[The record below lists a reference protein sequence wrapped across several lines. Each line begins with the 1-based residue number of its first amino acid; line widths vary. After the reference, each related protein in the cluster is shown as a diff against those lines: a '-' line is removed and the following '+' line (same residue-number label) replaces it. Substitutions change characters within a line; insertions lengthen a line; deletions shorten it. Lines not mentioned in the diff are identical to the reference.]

1 MEVNDITELLY
12 ILSNHKIIIFGAGY
26 VATRFYGALKKYEIE
41 KNVVSFATTTGSYLD
56 IDGISIIPMNQLES
70 NEQMIICVAVHDSIK
85 DAIIADLINKGIKNF
100 IWIYP
105 FLYKL
110 LLGAPIYCNKK
121 VTLSKIWNAARE
133 DYGMAIRYLAIDN
146 YYGKNINGYKC
157 YKKYLS
163 LFNSDETSERRLI
176 QFIELIK
183 SWEQNGYDTSKCS
196 SLYEDYRIFDGAHR
210 IAVASY
216 FNQGF
221 VMCNIFNKTK
231 NLAEIHNQGAILEKQ
246 YALDAGFEPELI
258 DILDATN
265 QRIEEQYK

>member
-1 MEVNDITELLY
+1 MEVNGITELLY

-26 VATRFYGALKKYEIE
+26 VATRFYGALKKYQIE
-41 KNVVSFATTTGSYLD
+41 NNVISFATTTGSDLD
-56 IDGISIIPMNQLES
+56 IDGISIIPLNHLES
-70 NEQMIICVAVHDSIK
+70 NEQMVICVAVHDSIK
-85 DAIIADLINKGIKNF
+85 DNIIDDLIKKGVKNY

-121 VTLSKIWNAARE
+121 VSLSIIWNAARE
-133 DYGMAIRYLAIDN
+133 DYGMAIRYLALDN
-146 YYGKNINGYKC
+146 YYGININGYKF

-163 LFNSDETSERRLI
+163 LFNSYETSERRLI
-176 QFIELIK
+176 QFVELIK
-183 SWEQNGYDTSKCS
+183 NWERNGYDTSKCS

-221 VMCNIFNKTK
+221 VMCDIYNKTK
-231 NLAEIHNQGAILEKQ
+231 NIAEIHNQGAVLNKQ
-246 YALDAGFEPELI
+246 YALAAGFDPELI
-258 DILDATN
+258 AILDATN